1 MTAYERL
8 AKEENLRCGVIIQL
22 MVITIITLTVMF
34 THTDIIIQFT
44 LIHAI
49 MVVIIRTEVQVVVAV
64 IMVKLFIMLNRNALL
79 FSLKKRGL

>member
-22 MVITIITLTVMF
+22 MVITII
-34 THTDIIIQFT
+34 T